1 MTFKRATRLG
11 LSLLL
16 SFIFAT
22 SAVASPSGNQP
33 PAFPPGSENRSIDIS
48 QNESAAPSALEK
60 LAKHD
65 LVETTFHYHAA
76 YIVAREKM
84 RALLDEVGVAEFN
97 LRLDKN
103 KVSFHIENYGVVSFT
118 TIDGQPVGR
127 VKHKESG
134 VSFIF
139 LEKSLVE
146 SGSGHLDLY
155 AARQHFDAGADRE
168 QEYYD
173 TTNKLRKI
181 REGRDSVFVWLSEAD
196 SSVEKIEARPRHPR
210 HSRAW
215 WADWFR
221 ATYQKPTGYNVF
233 AGTLAG
239 STQAAI
245 AAVIGATL
253 TTVAGVSGI
262 GPAAAKV
269 QDTITSWAM
278 TFGQGIE
285 QGLATAIPSF
295 VFGTALGVYSRP
307 FSTWR
312 ARGDER
318 ARFLKNTAVSV
329 AFYMGIK
336 SLTDGGWHQLNF
348 MTTDPMHNFVAALA
362 VGQFGVNLMVKNM
375 LKEPNYGFADLEA
388 SERADQDWLKIK
400 LPRLTKNE
408 AGHWEVKMVEKPFLK
423 RVDWNR
429 SFKFY
434 LPMNTLTVIDQI
446 WFTWWMSEFIKGDAA
461 WYMPW
466 ISTVGLIAAIPLSWK
481 LLMKFAH
488 RKYPDS
494 DKTRQFERE
503 SHKYLDARVVMGNGI
518 DKLKDWT
525 GGLKRLA
532 GGLIPKGAGTDFV
545 ADNQTPK
552 SEARQAKDN
561 ALPRQEPA
569 FEGQAYE
576 GINWFRPATNL
587 DCDSRLTG
595 KKAI

>member
-1 MTFKRATRLG
+1 MTLKRATRFG
-11 LSLLL
+11 LSLFL
-16 SFIFAT
+16 SFTFSTNVFALP
-22 SAVASPSGNQP
+22 SANPPS
-33 PAFPPGSENRSIDIS
+33 SLNRSVDIS

-60 LAKHD
+60 LAEYD

-76 YIVAREKM
+76 YIEAREKM
-84 RALLDEVGVAEFN
+84 RALLDQIGVAEFN
-97 LRLDKN
+97 RRLDQN
-103 KVSFHIENYGVVSFT
+103 KVVFNIENYGVVAFT
-118 TIDGQPVGR
+118 TIDGQPIGR
-127 VKHKESG
+127 IKHKESG

-146 SGSGHLDLY
+146 EGSRHLDLY
-155 AARQHFDAGADRE
+155 TARQHFDAGTDRE

-173 TTNKLRKI
+173 STNKLRKL
-181 REGRDSVFVWLSEAD
+181 REGRDSVFVWLSETD
-196 SSVEKIEARPRHPR
+196 SSIEKIEPKPRYPK

-215 WADWFR
+215 WTEWFR
-221 ATYQKPTGYNVF
+221 ATYQKPTGYNVRTGF
-233 AGTLAG
+233 MAG
-239 STQAAI
+239 SAQAMV

-253 TTVAGVSGI
+253 TTSAGIAGL

-278 TFGQGIE
+278 TFGSGIE
-285 QGLATAIPSF
+285 QGLATALPSF
-295 VFGTALGVYSRP
+295 VFGTTLGVYSRA

-312 ARGDER
+312 SRGDER
-318 ARFLKNTAVSV
+318 ARFLKNTAVSI

-336 SLTDGGWHQLNF
+336 SLTEGGWHQLNF

-388 SERADQDWLKIK
+388 AERADQDWLKIK
-400 LPRLTKNE
+400 LPQIAKNDD
-408 AGHWEVKMVEKPFLK
+408 GQWRVNMVEKPFMK

-434 LPMNTLTVIDQI
+434 IPMNTLTLIDQI

-481 LLMKFAH
+481 LLMNFAKK
-488 RKYPDS
+488 KYPDS

-503 SHKYLDARVVMGNGI
+503 SKKYLDARVIMANGV
-518 DKLKDWT
+518 DKLKSWT
-525 GGLKRLA
+525 SGMKRLA
-532 GGLIPKGAGTDFV
+532 GGSIRT
-545 ADNQTPK
+545 ADE
-552 SEARQAKDN
+552 EARQAKDD
-561 ALPRQEPA
+561 ALPRQKSSA
-569 FEGQAYE
+569 FDGQAYE

>member
-1 MTFKRATRLG
+1 MKLKRATRIG
-11 LSLLL
+11 LSFLL
-16 SFIFAT
+16 SFTLAT
-22 SAVASPSGNQP
+22 SAFALPAGNQP
-33 PAFPPGSENRSIDIS
+33 PTNPPGSENRSVDIS
-48 QNESAAPSALEK
+48 QNESAPPSALEK
-60 LAKHD
+60 LAEYD
-65 LVETTFHYHAA
+65 LVETTYHYHAA
-76 YIVAREKM
+76 YIEARGRM
-84 RALLDEVGVAEFN
+84 QDLLNQIGVDEFN
-97 LRLDKN
+97 RRLDQN
-103 KVSFHIENYGVVSFT
+103 KVFFNIENYGVVAFT
-118 TIDGQPVGR
+118 TIDGHPIGR

-146 SGSGHLDLY
+146 EGSGHLNLY

-181 REGRDSVFVWLSEAD
+181 REGRDNVFVWLSETD
-196 SSVEKIEARPRHPR
+196 SSVEKIEPRPRHPK

-215 WADWFR
+215 WAEWFR
-221 ATYQKPTGYNVF
+221 ATYQKPTGYNVRTGF
-233 AGTLAG
+233 LAGTA
-239 STQAAI
+239 QAI
-245 AAVIGATL
+245 VAAVIGATL
-253 TTVAGVSGI
+253 TTSAGIAGF
-262 GPAAAKV
+262 GPAAQKI

-285 QGLATAIPSF
+285 QGVATALPSF
-295 VFGTALGVYSRP
+295 VFGTTLGVYSRA

-336 SLTDGGWHQLNF
+336 TLTDGGWHQLNF

-362 VGQFGVNLMVKNM
+362 VGQFAVNLMVKNM

-388 SERADQDWLKIK
+388 AERADQDWLKLK
-400 LPRLTKNE
+400 LPKLMKNE
-408 AGHWEVKMVEKPFLK
+408 SGQWAVKMVEKPFMK

-434 LPMNTLTVIDQI
+434 LPMNTLTLIDQI

-481 LLMKFAH
+481 LLMNFAH
-488 RKYPDS
+488 KKYPDS

-503 SHKYLDARVVMGNGI
+503 SKKYLDARVVLGNGI
-518 DKLKDWT
+518 DRLKGWAS
-525 GGLKRLA
+525 GIKRLA
-532 GGLIPKGAGTDFV
+532 GV
-545 ADNQTPK
+545 QTPE
-552 SEARQAKDN
+552 SEVRQAKSD
-561 ALPRQEPA
+561 ALPRQKPA
-569 FEGQAYE
+569 FEGQAQE
-576 GINWFRPATNL
+576 GINWFRPVTNL